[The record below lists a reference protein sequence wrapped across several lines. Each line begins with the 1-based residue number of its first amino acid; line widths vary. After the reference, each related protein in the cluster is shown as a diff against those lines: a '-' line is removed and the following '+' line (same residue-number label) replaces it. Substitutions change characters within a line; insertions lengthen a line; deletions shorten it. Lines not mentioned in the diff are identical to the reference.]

1 MRVMAVTRDTLPR
14 PFLKWAGGKTQL
26 LPELLPRV
34 AAARPFGRYH
44 EPFAGGAALFF
55 ALVRTGWLDGPAT
68 LSDSNARLVEVYAAV
83 RDEAA
88 AVIEHLRK
96 HATRHSEAHYYAVR
110 ARVPRTLAA
119 RAARLIY
126 LNRTCFN
133 GLYRENRRGEFNVPM
148 GRYKNPR
155 ICDAEALMAASVA
168 LQKAEVACRPF
179 EAVLDHAQPG
189 DFVYF
194 DPPYAPLSAT
204 SSFTAYSDQS
214 FGAAEHDRLAEV
226 VDALAARG
234 VKVLLSNSDTPA
246 NRARYAAHTVATL
259 AARRAVNS
267 RADRRGPVQ
276 ELLVSAG

>member
-1 MRVMAVTRDTLPR
+1 MRAMALARDTLPR
-14 PFLKWAGGKTQL
+14 PFLKWAGGKSQL

-34 AAARPFGRYH
+34 GAAAPFGRYH

-55 ALVRTGWLDGPAT
+55 ALVRAGQLAGAASLTDR
-68 LSDSNARLVEVYAAV
+68 NARLVEVYTAV
-83 RDEAA
+83 RDDVE
-88 AVIEHLRK
+88 AVIAHLRQ
-96 HATRHSEAHYYAVR
+96 HAARHSEAHYYAVR
-110 ARVPRTLAA
+110 ARVPRAAAA

-155 ICDAEALMAASVA
+155 ICDGDALLAAHAA
-168 LQKAEVACRPF
+168 LQRAEVACRPF
-179 EAVLDHAQPG
+179 EAVLDHAAPG

-194 DPPYAPLSAT
+194 DPPYEPLSPTA
-204 SSFTAYSDQS
+204 SFTAYSDQA
-214 FGAAEHDRLAEV
+214 FGPAEQDRLAEV
-226 VDALAARG
+226 FTTLAARG

-246 NRARYAAHTVATL
+246 NRARYAGHTL
-259 AARRAVNS
+259 ASIPARRAVNS